1 MGFKVPE
8 LSANSKAPLDEGKWD
23 ARFVKFISGESS
35 LRKTPYVQVVW
46 KITDEEAVDVEGEA
60 YKRNL
65 FGDTFYLTEAAM
77 WRLKKFAS
85 EAEVEIPEA
94 GDEYDSLAEY
104 AADLT
109 DAFGGVEATLTTT
122 VEKYPSKA
130 DRDEAGFDEDDEDT
144 WTGRKA
150 VTVEVSF

>member
-8 LSANSKAPLDEGKWD
+8 LTANSKAPLAEGKWE
-23 ARFVKFISGESS
+23 AKFVKFQSGESS
-35 LRKTPYVQVVW
+35 VKKTPYVQAIFKVV
-46 KITDEEAVDVEGEA
+46 DEDAVDTEGEP

-65 FGDTFYLTEAAM
+65 YADTFYLTSNAM
-77 WRLKKFAS
+77 YRLKNFAA

-109 DAFGGVEATLTTT
+109 DAFAGLEGVVTTT
-122 VEKYPSKA
+122 L
-130 DRDEAGFDEDDEDT
+130 EDYTDKNDNE
-144 WTGRKA
+144 RQKA
-150 VTVEVSF
+150 VVVEYQF